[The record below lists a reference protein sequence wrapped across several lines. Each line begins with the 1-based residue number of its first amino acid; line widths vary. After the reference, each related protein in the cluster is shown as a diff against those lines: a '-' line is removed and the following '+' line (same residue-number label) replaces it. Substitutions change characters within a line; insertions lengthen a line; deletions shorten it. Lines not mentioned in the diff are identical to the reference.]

1 MCKSDYIR
9 FCFRVRDIT
18 PIPAA
23 LPWLTMVQFFNSTL
37 QNADFKDG
45 CHSPWWQCQCLGRDV
60 SLAASERLVVEVA
73 LGQEVGCGRS
83 MWGLVDS

>member
-9 FCFRVRDIT
+9 FCFPARDIT

-23 LPWLTMVQFFNSTL
+23 LPWLTTVQFFNSTL
-37 QNADFKDG
+37 QTQISRTGVTALGGSAKI
-45 CHSPWWQCQCLGRDV
+45 WGRDV
-60 SLAASERLVVEVA
+60 SLVASERLAVEVA

-83 MWGLVDS
+83 MWGLER